1 VWLNRQCVVHD
12 FCHLINCSSRPF
24 EFGAIHAQFYCQAGK
39 LESRLLLLAQS
50 PTGYPLL
57 YCSLLQG
64 LKIVRKRA
72 CLELHRED
80 KNENAFR
87 LWAKLC
93 FPDYERELPI
103 Y

>member
-1 VWLNRQCVVHD
+1 VD
-12 FCHLINCSSRPF
+12 RPF
-24 EFGAIHAQFYCQAGK
+24 ENGAIHAQFFCQAGK

-80 KNENAFR
+80 KSENAFV

-93 FPDYERELPI
+93 FPDYERELPLSCQTS

>member
-1 VWLNRQCVVHD
+1 MWLNCECFVQD
-12 FCHLINCSSRPF
+12 FHHLINWWARPF

-50 PTGYPLL
+50 PSGYPLL

-64 LKIVRKRA
+64 LKIVRRRA

-80 KNENAFR
+80 KNANAFL

-93 FPDYERELPI
+93 FPDYERELSI
-103 Y
+103 S